1 MYWSC
6 HNDARTRSKTKYNLK
21 CLGHVTVSGYMKSKV
36 TLVFSA
42 LRSALNS
49 WLTSTF
55 SLHLSLKNTFFFCQ
69 RIISHLF
76 LVLFWVVTLLHWSTA
91 SFLQRHCSL
100 IVTVNLLYYS
110 FQGYVS
116 TQSHCAFTHATQ
128 YHQLQPG
135 NSFSAQAASAI
146 TRLHEIRHKTFI

>member
-36 TLVFSA
+36 TWVFSA

-135 NSFSAQAASAI
+135 

>member
-6 HNDARTRSKTKYNLK
+6 HNDARASSKTKYNLK

-36 TLVFSA
+36 TWVFSA
-42 LRSALNS
+42 LQSALNS

-55 SLHLSLKNTFFFCQ
+55 SLHLSLKNMFFLPKNNFT
-69 RIISHLF
+69 SF

-100 IVTVNLLYYS
+100 IVSVNLLYYS

-146 TRLHEIRHKTFI
+146 TRLHEIRRKTFI